1 MPLCSFVAN
10 NVFDSSIEN
19 EKPKLMLLL
28 ACAHARRCRRIRR
41 LPTAGRLPPSV
52 RAWLSA

>member
-10 NVFDSSIEN
+10 NVFDSSIEK

-28 ACAHARRCRRIRR
+28 ACAHARRRRIRR
-41 LPTAGRLPPSV
+41 LPTAGRPPPSV